1 MSTLDINRKDLYESL
16 LAEGFLID
24 EDGHAELSL
33 AEFAERMADEETAIT
48 FYENLT
54 EAGFFGDGQTTEE
67 EFLRQICRYHAR
79 QDTYPL
85 TENQRGV
92 YIDWDLNREAL
103 QYNIP
108 SVQRLDGVDALR
120 LRNAVEA
127 AISAHPYLKTRLTM
141 ADGDVRQQPH
151 ADEPTVVELI
161 TLDETPKP
169 GFFQNKVR
177 PFNLF
182 NDQLYRAAVYQVKN
196 SGAVYL
202 FLDFHHMVFD
212 GVSATILMTDIRR
225 AYQGE
230 TLSPE
235 TYTAFDRALDEEQI
249 LRSERCQEARD
260 YFDQLLAGAD
270 TTVYPRGER
279 IEEKGEKSCM
289 SCTINMPRTDVHA
302 FCQKHGVTENNFM
315 MTALMETL
323 YRVTREEQIVITTV
337 DNGRT
342 NNDMQDIMGMF
353 VQTLPVVYQ
362 TGQSG
367 MPFSKAVYEQQ
378 IQNLKIQEERE
389 YCTFTHLVEHN
400 GLRAEIMYDYAEGM
414 GNYASIDDPVCK
426 VALDTVKCPVS
437 LTVFAK
443 TADQYM
449 LYVEYDRALYTESD
463 MMTLLK
469 SMKNIALQAAI
480 NDCKLSE
487 LTLLSSEETTPI
499 VEWSQGKPMA
509 CDATQTFPSLFMQ
522 QAAATPDATAV
533 VDEQGTYTYAQL
545 NAYTGA
551 LAEKLIA
558 LGVLPNHFVSIMLG
572 YQKEFLV
579 AAIGVEKSGGAYV
592 PLDYDYPND
601 RLLYMLEDSD
611 SQVLITSHAIFNE
624 KNAEGEFKASNIL
637 FIDDFMDEIKTA
649 SCQPSAISHHPSS
662 IFHLP

>member
-212 GVSATILMTDIRR
+212 GVSATVLMTDIRR

-235 TYTAFDRALDEEQI
+235 TYTAFDRALLTNYWQVPI
-249 LRSERCQEARD
+249 LRCTQEVKESRRRERRVAC
-260 YFDQLLAGAD
+260 
-270 TTVYPRGER
+270 
-279 IEEKGEKSCM
+279 
-289 SCTINMPRTDVHA
+289 HA
-302 FCQKHGVTENNFM
+302 PSTCPALTFM
-315 MTALMETL
+315 H
-323 YRVTREEQIVITTV
+323 
-337 DNGRT
+337 
-342 NNDMQDIMGMF
+342 F
-353 VQTLPVVYQ
+353 V
-362 TGQSG
+362 
-367 MPFSKAVYEQQ
+367 
-378 IQNLKIQEERE
+378 
-389 YCTFTHLVEHN
+389 
-400 GLRAEIMYDYAEGM
+400 
-414 GNYASIDDPVCK
+414 
-426 VALDTVKCPVS
+426 
-437 LTVFAK
+437 
-443 TADQYM
+443 
-449 LYVEYDRALYTESD
+449 
-463 MMTLLK
+463 K
-469 SMKNIALQAAI
+469 SM
-480 NDCKLSE
+480 
-487 LTLLSSEETTPI
+487 
-499 VEWSQGKPMA
+499 V
-509 CDATQTFPSLFMQ
+509 
-522 QAAATPDATAV
+522 
-533 VDEQGTYTYAQL
+533 
-545 NAYTGA
+545 
-551 LAEKLIA
+551 
-558 LGVLPNHFVSIMLG
+558 
-572 YQKEFLV
+572 
-579 AAIGVEKSGGAYV
+579 
-592 PLDYDYPND
+592 
-601 RLLYMLEDSD
+601 
-611 SQVLITSHAIFNE
+611 
-624 KNAEGEFKASNIL
+624 
-637 FIDDFMDEIKTA
+637 
-649 SCQPSAISHHPSS
+649 
-662 IFHLP
+662 